1 MKVFVPFDEQ
11 HTLPLAEQAES
22 VELVPFRL
30 EYACFRAFRTV
41 ERGGGAGASW
51 CQPLVPPDGELTLQ
65 TG

>member
-11 HTLPLAEQAES
+11 TLPLAEKGDE

-41 ERGGGAGASW
+41 ERGGRAGASW
-51 CQPLVPPDGELTLQ
+51 CQPLIPPDGELTLR

>member
-11 HTLPLAEQAES
+11 TLPLAEQGDA

-41 ERGGGAGASW
+41 EQGARAGASW
-51 CQPLVPPDGELTLQ
+51 CQPLTPVDGEYELR